1 VNEVPHLT
9 KAPIVETILDFRVSL
24 PPTFA
29 IETLKTAEARMP
41 DGYS

>member
-1 VNEVPHLT
+1 VNEFPHLS
-9 KAPIVETILDFRVSL
+9 KVPIVETILDFRVSM
-24 PPTFA
+24 PPAFT